1 MNQSLVTDLLRQ
13 LPSVHELLSSAELT
27 EAAAKV
33 GHSLVRESVRT
44 CLENWRGRL
53 LGGAVVD
60 AGPTLESLVS
70 ETLGLLDRRQQ
81 TTIRRVIN
89 ATGIL
94 LHTGLGRAPLPQV
107 AIDAVLQATG
117 NCNVEVDL
125 VTGERTRRHEI
136 VQDDLCALTGA
147 EAAMVVNNNAGATG
161 LVLAAF
167 AAGRELI
174 VSHGELIEIGGGFR
188 LPEVFQAYGAKLR
201 AVGTTNRTRV
211 EDYEQAIN
219 ERTGAIMA
227 IHTSNYR
234 VVGFTQNPKI
244 SELVELARDRD
255 FPVVHD
261 LGSGALVDFH
271 SSSENDEPL
280 VRDSVDQGA
289 GLVLFS
295 GDKLLGG
302 PQAGIIVGK
311 RHLVEQLAM
320 HPMSRALRVDK
331 LTLAALQATLSIYRR
346 GESDPTAY
354 DEIPFLQMLRT
365 TNEQL
370 EARAKNLAERLSKDV
385 KGWEIE
391 PVPSEA
397 YAGGG
402 SLPGNKLESWA
413 IVLRPNGADAD
424 VEMLAQRLRTNR
436 PAVVGR
442 IHRGELYFDLRGVLS
457 GDDESLAVALA
468 EGTFPAAVDETGQV

>member
-1 MNQSLVTDLLRQ
+1 MNQSSATDLLRQ

-27 EAAAKV
+27 DAAAKV
-33 GHSLVRESVRT
+33 GHSLVRETVRT
-44 CLENWRGRL
+44 CLESWRGRL

-60 AGPTLESLVS
+60 AMPTLESLVR
-70 ETLGLLDRRQQ
+70 ETLSLLDQRQQ

-94 LHTGLGRAPLPQV
+94 LHTGLGRAPLPQT

-125 VTGERTRRHEI
+125 LTGQRTRRHEI
-136 VQDDLCALTGA
+136 VQNDLCALTGA

-167 AAGRELI
+167 AMGRELI

-188 LPEVFQAYGAKLR
+188 LPDVFRAYGAQLR

-211 EDYEQAIN
+211 SDYEQAIN

-234 VVGFTQNPKI
+234 VIGFTQQPTI
-244 SELVELARDRD
+244 SELVDLARDRD

-261 LGSGALVDFH
+261 LGSGALVDFLATE
-271 SSSENDEPL
+271 ENNEPL
-280 VRDSVDQGA
+280 VRDSIDQGA

-311 RHLVEQLAM
+311 RHLVEQLAK
-320 HPMSRALRVDK
+320 HPMSRALRIDK
-331 LTLAALQATLSIYRR
+331 LTLAALQATLVIYRR
-346 GESDPTAY
+346 AESDPSAY
-354 DEIPFLQMLRT
+354 DAIPFLRMIRT
-365 TNEQL
+365 SNEQL
-370 EARAKNLAERLSKDV
+370 EQRAKNLADRLSKEIKNWSV
-385 KGWEIE
+385 K
-391 PVPSEA
+391 PVPSKA

-413 IVLRPNGADAD
+413 IVLRPTGADAD
-424 VEMLAQRLRTNR
+424 VELLSQRLRTNH

-442 IHRGELYFDLRGVLS
+442 IHRGELVFDLRGVQPS
-457 GDDESLAVALA
+457 DDESLRVALE
-468 EGTFPAAVDETGQV
+468 EGTQSVDSQA

>member
-1 MNQSLVTDLLRQ
+1 MNHSQATDFLRQ
-13 LPSVHELLSSAELT
+13 LPSVHEMLSTPALT
-27 EAAAKV
+27 EAAEQQ
-33 GHSLVRESVRT
+33 GRSLVLKAVRG
-44 CLENWRGRL
+44 CLDGWRARL
-53 LGGAVVD
+53 RGGLVD
-60 AGPTLESLVS
+60 VGPTSASLESEVLD
-70 ETLGLLDRRQQ
+70 LLDLRQQ

-94 LHTGLGRAPLPQV
+94 LHTGLGRAPLAQ
-107 AIDAVLQATG
+107 AAADAVLQATG

-125 VTGERTRRHEI
+125 QTGDRTRRHEI

-188 LPEVFQAYGAKLR
+188 LPEVFRAYGAQLH

-211 EDYEQAIN
+211 SDYEQAIN

-234 VVGFTQNPKI
+234 VVGFTQQPTI
-244 SELVELARDRD
+244 GELVELGRDRD
-255 FPVVHD
+255 FPIVHD

-271 SSSENDEPL
+271 SSRENDEPL
-280 VRDSVDQGA
+280 VRDSVEQGA

-311 RHLVEQLAM
+311 RHLVEQLAK

-331 LTLAALQATLSIYRR
+331 LTLAALQATLAIYRR
-346 GESDPTAY
+346 GESDPSAY
-354 DEIPFLQMLRT
+354 DAIPFLRMLRT
-365 TNEQL
+365 SNEEL
-370 EARAKNLAERLSKDV
+370 EQRARKLADRLAGDAGNWK
-385 KGWEIE
+385 IE

-413 IVLRPNGADAD
+413 VVFRPVSEEAD
-424 VEMLAQRLRTNR
+424 VEQFARRLRINR

-442 IHRGELYFDLRGVLS
+442 IHGGELYFDLRGVS
-457 GDDESLAVALA
+457 PEDDESLAVALA
-468 EGTFPAAVDETGQV
+468 EVLV

>member
-1 MNQSLVTDLLRQ
+1 MNQSTVTDLLRQ
-13 LPSVHELLSSAELT
+13 LPSVHQLLSTAVLT
-27 EAAAKV
+27 DAAAQK
-33 GHSLVRESVRT
+33 GHSVVREAVRSR
-44 CLENWRGRL
+44 LESWRGRL
-53 LGGAVVD
+53 LGGAVLE
-60 AGPTLESLVS
+60 AAPTLDSLAREV
-70 ETLGLLDRRQQ
+70 LGLLDQRQQ

-94 LHTGLGRAPLPQV
+94 LHTGLGRAPLPQEAV
-107 AIDAVLQATG
+107 DAVLQATG

-125 VTGERTRRHEI
+125 LTGKRTRRHEI
-136 VQDDLCALTGA
+136 VEADLCALTGA

-167 AAGRELI
+167 AMGRELI

-188 LPEVFQAYGAKLR
+188 LPDVFRAYGAELR

-211 EDYEQAIN
+211 DDYEQAIN

-234 VVGFTQNPKI
+234 VVGFTQQPTI
-244 SELVELARDRD
+244 GELVGLARDRD

-261 LGSGALVDFH
+261 LGSGALVDFLVTE
-271 SSSENDEPL
+271 ENNEPL
-280 VRDSVDQGA
+280 VRDSIEQGA

-311 RHLVEQLAM
+311 RHLVEQLAK
-320 HPMSRALRVDK
+320 HPMSRALRIDK
-331 LTLAALQATLSIYRR
+331 LTLAALQATLAIYRR
-346 GESDPTAY
+346 GESDPAAY
-354 DEIPFLQMLRT
+354 DAIPFLRMLRT
-365 TNEQL
+365 SNQELEQ
-370 EARAKNLAERLSKDV
+370 RAKNLANRLAKEI
-385 KGWEIE
+385 KGWEVQ
-391 PVPSEA
+391 PVASEA

-413 IVLRPNGADAD
+413 IVLRPTGDDAD
-424 VEMLAQRLRTNR
+424 VELLAQRLRTHR

-442 IHRGELYFDLRGVLS
+442 IHQGELYFDLRSVNPS
-457 GDDESLAVALA
+457 DDESLLLALVEA
-468 EGTFPAAVDETGQV
+468 NQPAGRGKS

>member
-1 MNQSLVTDLLRQ
+1 MNPTSATNLLRQ
-13 LPSVHELLSSAELT
+13 LPSVHELLSTNALT
-27 EAAAKV
+27 DATEKK
-33 GHSLVRESVRT
+33 GHSIVREAVRT
-44 CLENWRGRL
+44 CLESWRARL
-53 LGGAVVD
+53 LGGAAVD
-60 AGPTLESLVS
+60 AGPTLGSLEREV
-70 ETLGLLDRRQQ
+70 LGLLDQRQQ

-94 LHTGLGRAPLPQV
+94 LHTGLGRAPLPQAAV
-107 AIDAVLQATG
+107 DAVLQATG

-125 VTGERTRRHEI
+125 LTGQRTRRHEI

-167 AAGRELI
+167 AMGRELI

-188 LPEVFQAYGAKLR
+188 LPDVFRAYGAQLR

-211 EDYEQAIN
+211 SDYEAAIN

-234 VVGFTQNPKI
+234 VVGFTQQPTI
-244 SELVELARDRD
+244 SELVDLARDRD

-261 LGSGALVDFH
+261 LGSGALVDFLATE
-271 SSSENDEPL
+271 ENNEPL
-280 VRDSVDQGA
+280 VRDSVDAGA

-311 RHLVEQLAM
+311 RHLVYQLAK

-331 LTLAALQATLSIYRR
+331 LTLAALQATLAIYRR
-346 GESDPTAY
+346 GESDPSAY
-354 DEIPFLQMLRT
+354 DAIPFLQMIRT
-365 TNEQL
+365 SNEQL
-370 EARAKNLAERLSKDV
+370 EQRAKKLTKRLSK
-385 KGWEIE
+385 EIKNWNVQ

-413 IVLRPNGADAD
+413 IVLQPNGADAD
-424 VEMLAQRLRTNR
+424 VELLAQRLRTNR

-442 IHRGELYFDLRGVLS
+442 IHRGELYFDLRGVQPC
-457 GDDESLAVALA
+457 DDDSLLVALA
-468 EGTFPAAVDETGQV
+468 EGTQLVGRNKR

>member
-1 MNQSLVTDLLRQ
+1 MNQHSASDRTINLLRQ
-13 LPSVHELLSSAELT
+13 LPSVHELLSTAELT
-27 EAAAKV
+27 DVAAKL
-33 GHSLVRESVRT
+33 GHSLVRETVRT
-44 CLENWRGRL
+44 CLESWRARL
-53 LGGAVVD
+53 LGGAVID
-60 AGPTLESLVS
+60 AGPTLESLVR
-70 ETLGLLDRRQQ
+70 ETLGLLDQRQQ

-94 LHTGLGRAPLPQV
+94 LHTGLGRAPLPQA

-125 VTGERTRRHEI
+125 LTGDRTRRHEI

-211 EDYEQAIN
+211 EDYEGAIN

-234 VVGFTQNPKI
+234 VVGFTQQPTI

-289 GLVLFS
+289 GLILFS

-311 RHLVEQLAM
+311 RHLVEQLAK

-331 LTLAALQATLSIYRR
+331 LTLAALQATLAIYRR

-354 DEIPFLQMLRT
+354 DEVPFLQMLRIA
-365 TNEQL
+365 NEQL
-370 EARAKNLAERLSKDV
+370 EQRARNLADRLSKEV
-385 KGWEIE
+385 KNWHVE

-413 IVLRPNGADAD
+413 IVLRPTGADAD

-442 IHRGELYFDLRGVLS
+442 IHRGELYFDLRGVQPC
-457 GDDESLAVALA
+457 DDESLAVALA
-468 EGTFPAAVDETGQV
+468 NGA